1 MAVEGPSKQD
11 IATIFKRLR
20 SIPTNK
26 VIFTG
31 NFDVQDYFCKIQHL
45 VSPNGIICEEFKLLF
60 IGIFVP
66 YFSLTWVGHEYK
78 IGKIYTPFKHNNA
91 VFIPFL
97 REKLRFDYVKRLES
111 IF

>member
-66 YFSLTWVGHEYK
+66 YFSLTNGLATSTKLVK
-78 IGKIYTPFKHNNA
+78 YTHPLNT
-91 VFIPFL
+91 ITQFL
-97 REKLRFDYVKRLES
+97 FH
-111 IF
+111 FA